1 MDVLKETI
9 NKTYQNLYNTEKKQV
24 GEIINNEE
32 AVELFNFMKQYI
44 YAEHKYGGYKLRPLN
59 IEEVPSVSSMGSI
72 TSTGSEGGD
81 EMAPTESEESLVSQG
96 SQDSQ
101 VSSSSDEPPSPLR
114 TEIDDQTECSQ
125 VGSKEGDP
133 CEGDS
138 GKKCVSWKGDGQNLF
153 CATEVEEEEEEERP
167 ELPSGMQDEL
177 ATTAQQQEEM
187 RGQKEAQRQRGT
199 AFAGEVAEAAQK
211 KTEEI
216 AIGEQRLR
224 GKEAAQEAAQQASEK
239 IQSEAE
245 TRRAEEER
253 NAEEAAKT
261 EEQRLAEQVTSEVA
275 ESDSD
280 EDTTPTTAT
289 SVIPPP
295 PSPDTPPPIPPVPSP
310 PSSMSS
316 VDEGMT
322 DVMRQG
328 IEEQRLA
335 SEEREREQQAALEA
349 AKKAEEEKEAEERRA
364 KEANK
369 RAAELQLDADRQA
382 EVQAEDAERRL
393 ESAYLNGIKIRHGGA
408 VKELNS
414 VEAISH
420 KLLNPELINFGVA
433 NKFLAA
439 IEWKTAGKNIK
450 KAGHW
455 IDCKGKCY
463 ETLTKY
469 LNMEFKLTA
478 FMLRILSKSVIDITN
493 ENPLVFHITDAARL
507 TGQWEHDKELIDIVE
522 VEEGKKK
529 RLIMGFGPSASGK
542 TFWTENVIKMMDEA
556 DPNFPKVFMS
566 VDGGIIREFSEIYQ
580 EVVRNTPKIILGFK
594 NLTQGEKMAPTNGA
608 KKAMK
613 KYLFKQK
620 EKNDGNSVISIYVPE
635 TLSKCKIP
643 MIACN
648 SYYKDFMELT
658 GDKDSWIGMYIWQ
671 ERDKCIVSGKAREK
685 KEGKKYTDKYY
696 PTSKRYGLQEMKKGM
711 GGRIDIHN
719 SGTRD
724 EKSTITEHPIG
735 ERKYLLNSTIVSKF
749 NSNYRRADKIGNIM
763 KERRKNLQPVMVDR
777 AEFGQDEL
785 IPNPTGRNVTN
796 IPLPTTP
803 RGLPPRTGEQM
814 DDTVRKKKA
823 VDKATRKLR
832 KKKKPAIPPRKHSL
846 KSAVNKT
853 RKKSP
858 KMKTV
863 AEAAVKKKKGQSGGR
878 RSILTRKRGRNRKNR
893 NITRRVRF
901 RKLG

>member
-1 MDVLKETI
+1 
-9 NKTYQNLYNTEKKQV
+9 
-24 GEIINNEE
+24 
-32 AVELFNFMKQYI
+32 
-44 YAEHKYGGYKLRPLN
+44 
-59 IEEVPSVSSMGSI
+59 
-72 TSTGSEGGD
+72 
-81 EMAPTESEESLVSQG
+81 
-96 SQDSQ
+96 
-101 VSSSSDEPPSPLR
+101 
-114 TEIDDQTECSQ
+114 
-125 VGSKEGDP
+125 
-133 CEGDS
+133 
-138 GKKCVSWKGDGQNLF
+138 
-153 CATEVEEEEEEERP
+153 
-167 ELPSGMQDEL
+167 
-177 ATTAQQQEEM
+177 M
-187 RGQKEAQRQRGT
+187 RGQKEEQRQRGT
-199 AFAGEVAEAAQK
+199 EFAGEVAAAAQK

-224 GKEAAQEAAQQASEK
+224 GQEAAQEAAQQASEK
-239 IQSEAE
+239 IQAEGE
-245 TRRAEEER
+245 TRRAEEQR

-261 EEQRLAEQVTSEVA
+261 DEQRLAEQVTSEVA

-295 PSPDTPPPIPPVPSP
+295 PSTGTPPPIPPVPSP

-393 ESAYLNGIKIRHGGA
+393 GSAYLNGIKIRHGGA

-643 MIACN
+643 MVPCN

-724 EKSTITEHPIG
+724 EKSTITEHPTG
-735 ERKYLLNSTIVSKF
+735 ERKYLLNPTIVSRF
-749 NSNYRRADKIGNIM
+749 NSNYRRADKVGNII
-763 KERRKNLQPVMVDR
+763 KERRKNLQTRVAPQ

-796 IPLPTTP
+796 IPPPSTP
-803 RGLPPRTGEQM
+803 RGLPPRTGDQM
-814 DDTVRKKKA
+814 GDAVRKKKA
-823 VDKATRKLR
+823 VNKATRKL
-832 KKKKPAIPPRKHSL
+832 KKKKRPVAPPRKQSL
-846 KSAVNKT
+846 KADVNKT
-853 RKKSP
+853 RKK
-858 KMKTV
+858 KEKKGT
-863 AEAAVKKKKGQSGGR
+863 KKKNKSGGR
-878 RSILTRKRGRNRKNR
+878 RGILTRKMSGNRSNR